1 MNVIDLFAGV
11 GGLSLGAAR
20 AGFNIQAAVELDKIA
35 IESHSLNF
43 PHSVHLNMDISCL
56 KGKDLLSAA
65 DLNEL
70 DCLIGGPPCQGFS
83 NIGKGN
89 VEDVRNELYH
99 HFFRLVSELKPKC
112 FMAENVPGIMNVKYN
127 AIRENALSLVS
138 DNYHILPFIRAN
150 ASDYGAATR
159 RERIF
164 FIGVSKDFDRNT
176 INHSEFMSDNL
187 SIPSAN
193 VDEALYGLPYEILNY
208 SNRLEDGWCSIFR
221 NKKGYF
227 YDRLW
232 GVIPP
237 KVGNRMAINELK
249 NGRVSGVVGTIHTE
263 QVIERYKKVPQGGID
278 KISRSMRL
286 HPQGLCPTLRAGTS
300 SDKGSYQALRPIHPY
315 AHRVITP
322 REAARL
328 QGFPD
333 WFLFHETKWHSFR
346 QIGNSV
352 SPFVAEALMKPLLK
366 LCQL

>member
-1 MNVIDLFAGV
+1 MNAIDLFAGV

-35 IESHSLNF
+35 IESHALNF
-43 PHSVHLNMDISCL
+43 PNSLHMNVDISCL
-56 KGKDLLSAA
+56 KGKELLSAA
-65 DLNEL
+65 NLKEL

-89 VEDVRNELYH
+89 VDDIRNELYH

-112 FMAENVPGIMNVKYN
+112 FMAENVPGIMNKKYN
-127 AIRENALSLVS
+127 TIRDNALALVKN
-138 DNYHILPFIRAN
+138 DYHILPFVKAN
-150 ASDYGAATR
+150 ASNYGAATK

-164 FIGVSKDFDRNT
+164 FIGVSKDFKND
-176 INHSEFMSDNL
+176 IISHSEFLSSNL
-187 SIPSAN
+187 AIPNAN
-193 VDEALYGLPYEILNY
+193 VDDALYGLPHEISNY
-208 SNRLEDGWCSIFR
+208 SNRLEDGWCSIIQD
-221 NKKGYF
+221 KKGYF
-227 YDRLW
+227 YERLW
-232 GVIPP
+232 GDLPP
-237 KVGNRMAINELK
+237 NVGNEMAINELK
-249 NGRVSGVVGTIHTE
+249 NGKVSGVVGTIHTE
-263 QVIERYKKVPQGGID
+263 QVIERYKNVPQGGTD

-286 HPQGLCPTLRAGTS
+286 DPKGLCPTLRAGTS

-333 WFLFHETKWHSFR
+333 WFIFHETKWHSFR

-352 SPFVAEALMKPLLK
+352 SPLVAEALLKPLLK
-366 LCQL
+366 LCHY